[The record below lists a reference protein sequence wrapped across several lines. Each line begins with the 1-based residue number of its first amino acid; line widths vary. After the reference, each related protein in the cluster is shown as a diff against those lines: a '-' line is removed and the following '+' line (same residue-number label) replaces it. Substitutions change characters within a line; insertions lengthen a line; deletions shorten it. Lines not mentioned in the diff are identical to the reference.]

1 MPVPWEWQRLAFF
14 PKSNRRSLTG
24 SGAVLAW
31 RVGPWLKVDGNQAGT
46 RRRMVQAA
54 AFVGADLACFIEL
67 QQVKNGLKDE
77 VEAEAFAQCLDAHSE
92 QLGKAGMAICESV
105 LLLAGRDWI
114 EPGEVFTEVCT
125 LYVPEG
131 YKGKKVWAEALPI
144 LLKRLTPDAPGGV
157 RRMVCVLEIGPL
169 EEWWRARA
177 QDKPGEAGAA
187 DVDGQGKARVL
198 ALGQRRQRAMKKL
211 YANELGFE
219 QLQIATTWMGKL
231 VRS

>member
-1 MPVPWEWQRLAFF
+1 
-14 PKSNRRSLTG
+14 
-24 SGAVLAW
+24 
-31 RVGPWLKVDGNQAGT
+31 
-46 RRRMVQAA
+46 
-54 AFVGADLACFIEL
+54 
-67 QQVKNGLKDE
+67 
-77 VEAEAFAQCLDAHSE
+77 
-92 QLGKAGMAICESV
+92 
-105 LLLAGRDWI
+105 
-114 EPGEVFTEVCT
+114 
-125 LYVPEG
+125 
-131 YKGKKVWAEALPI
+131 
-144 LLKRLTPDAPGGV
+144 
-157 RRMVCVLEIGPL
+157 MVCVLEIGPL